1 MIHQVSATSVLPRDE
16 PDSGHLLDFQHAPNQ
31 GAISTNHH
39 THTQMEIVKLEVPW
53 IDVHTL
59 VVL

>member
-16 PDSGHLLDFQHAPNQ
+16 TIAATYS
-31 GAISTNHH
+31 ISNTTSINHH

-53 IDVHTL
+53 IDVHML